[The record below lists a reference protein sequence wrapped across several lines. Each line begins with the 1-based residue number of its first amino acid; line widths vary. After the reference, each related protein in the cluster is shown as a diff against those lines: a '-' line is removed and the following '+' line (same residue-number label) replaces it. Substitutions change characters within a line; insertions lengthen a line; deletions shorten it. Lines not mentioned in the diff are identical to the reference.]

1 MSGLVPPS
9 FCPYS
14 RLLPL
19 FSGRSIAEMQEQT
32 ETLAEQTDAAVA
44 EQLTLEVE
52 AGALRRALANVT
64 SSLHRL
70 EARPDQTNRTG
81 HTNDTGGVSTQRHPP
96 GGKRSL
102 V

>member
-1 MSGLVPPS
+1 
-9 FCPYS
+9 
-14 RLLPL
+14 
-19 FSGRSIAEMQEQT
+19 MQEQT

-44 EQLTLEVE
+44 EQLTLEAE

-81 HTNDTGGVSTQRHPP
+81 RANDTGGVSTRRHLR

-102 V
+102 L